1 MDYFVYYHAE
11 ATKSWVIRLKAI
23 ARKLIFNL
31 ANNLYII
38 SQVLQIFS
46 LL

>member
-23 ARKLIFNL
+23 AAKI
-31 ANNLYII
+31 APQ
-38 SQVLQIFS
+38 SCKVPDD
-46 LL
+46 